1 MPWFSQQLEQSPAN
15 SSAMMAALN
24 FWLGPTQ
31 EIVIAGNADAP
42 DTKQMLGLLHGK
54 FLPNAVVLFRE
65 EEDASSDIYK
75 IAPFIKNQGII
86 DGKATAYVC
95 ENYICNRPVN
105 KINEFD
111 KMLSDIYGA
120 K

>member
-1 MPWFSQQLEQSPAN
+1 
-15 SSAMMAALN
+15 MMAALN

-86 DGKATAYVC
+86 DGKATADVC